1 MHYDSPHHVSSRNQ
15 GYYGQQAWAHWEY
28 SPEEWALFDRVD
40 WQAVWLRYWLP
51 ILLPPVL
58 LFLLGVVVFHL
69 FVPAMVMIM
78 IAFVLPPLAAI
89 FVLRGYSY
97 GEAKNRHKARKN
109 SAQPQRVTFS
119 QEGVWE
125 AGAYFPLTDVF
136 LSLQSVS
143 MTSQPTVLHFRRK
156 RLIRNNYRRDTLR
169 VLVPHGHEEEAARLM
184 QRFQAKIIAAQKPI
198 NTHPEPV

>member
-51 ILLPPVL
+51 ILIPPVL

-78 IAFVLPPLAAI
+78 IAFVLPPLAAV
-89 FVLRGYSY
+89 FVIRGYSY

-109 SAQPQRVTFS
+109 RAQPQRVTFS
-119 QEGVWE
+119 KEGVWE

-136 LSLQSVS
+136 LSLQSVN

-156 RLIRNNYRRDTLR
+156 RLIRNNFRRDTLR
-169 VLVPHGHEEEAARLM
+169 VLVPHGREEEAVRLM
-184 QRFQAKIIAAQKPI
+184 QRFQAGINAAQKPI
-198 NTHPEPV
+198 NSHPEPV